1 MINPFLVTSLFLY
14 TLKTPENQR
23 FPNVFRWCKKA
34 NGIKWVNVTNDS
46 CYACY
51 NGKKKLST
59 KIKYKK
65 ITDPKSN
72 VFVRSKYDFKT
83 RFLMI

>member
-14 TLKTPENQR
+14 TLKTPENQS
-23 FPNVFRWCKKA
+23 FPDVFRWCKKA

-51 NGKKKLST
+51 NGKN
-59 KIKYKK
+59 IKYKK

-72 VFVRSKYDFKT
+72 VLVRSKYDFKT
-83 RFLMI
+83 RFLII